1 MIRLILR
8 AGGLGLAVC
17 FAACSTHKEAF
28 CDAKTEIGNQDQV
41 IRSLSSRNDALT
53 AENNVLRTRAETAE
67 LETKRLQSLET
78 SYVGAK
84 NSVDDLE
91 ARLREAEAK
100 AGAVD
105 ADVELKR
112 HALGM
117 KYEVAER
124 VLFEP
129 GKSELR
135 PGGKKV
141 LLEVARRLKD
151 MNENIIVEGHTD
163 NKPIVVHAKEYPLGN
178 LELSGERAL
187 KVADFLKKE
196 GRLQS
201 SRVSFAGKGEHDPIE
216 PNDSDAHRARN
227 RRVEIIIVRNQPAK
241 TG

>member
-67 LETKRLQSLET
+67 LEAKRLQSLEST
-78 SYVGAK
+78 YMGAK

-105 ADVELKR
+105 SDVELKKDPR
-112 HALGM
+112 GM

-129 GKSELR
+129 GSSKLRKSGE
-135 PGGKKV
+135 KV
-141 LLEVARRLKD
+141 LLEVARRLSD
-151 MNENIIVEGHTD
+151 MPENIIIEGHTD
-163 NKPIVVHAKEYPLGN
+163 NRAIVVHAKEFPKGN
-178 LELSGERAL
+178 LQLSGERAL
-187 KVADFLKKE
+187 NVAMFLKTDGHLKPD
-196 GRLQS
+196 
-201 SRVSFAGKGEHDPIE
+201 RVSYAGKGEFDPIE
-216 PNDSDAHRARN
+216 PNDTDAHRSRN
-227 RRVEIIIVRNQPAK
+227 RRVEIIIVRTPPTK